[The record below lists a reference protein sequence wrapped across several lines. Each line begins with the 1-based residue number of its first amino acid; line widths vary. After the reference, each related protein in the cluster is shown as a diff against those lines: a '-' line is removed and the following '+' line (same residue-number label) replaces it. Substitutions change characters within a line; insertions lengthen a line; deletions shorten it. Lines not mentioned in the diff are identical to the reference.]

1 MTDQGNPESI
11 KAIPVRHPGRWIATF
26 VIFVLV
32 AMFINMALT
41 NPNFEWGVIGEYL
54 FNNKILEGVWATV
67 WITIDAR
74 RNFAGRSAVGD
85 APITK
90 PTAF

>member
-67 WITIDAR
+67 WITIV
-74 RNFAGRSAVGD
+74 AVGD